1 MENAFPSTRIL
12 RQDVRIGSCS
22 LQECYKNTAFTR
34 AQLHEIYDEFSL
46 DEETVDGYLRV
57 HTGHGNC
64 AFCFHPEEVFLFM
77 LTKFRTGWTNRDLC
91 DHIFGGSAT
100 RWSYGYP
107 AILTHLDRRYRR
119 TISHAKLQDF
129 VDQFPVFHR
138 ALNDFF
144 RRSTVRHL
152 NDGGVQVR
160 DGLHHLPF
168 TLIGFVDCTIDRICV
183 PYSGPAGNYI
193 GAPRRPEYAIA
204 QESVYTRYKK
214 IHGIKIETVL
224 LPNGISTIYGPCS
237 ARVNDIGLMRNLSGL
252 DQFLYEIQQGQQT
265 IYCVLGD
272 GIYNCNALRC
282 TRSYFKSFAGLPLSA
297 DQIFINDHL
306 KSGRQAIEHT
316 YGAVENLF
324 NICSHPRNYRFG
336 TNRPYAQEQ
345 LRMCHLISNIYTCLN
360 GNAASSYRKFNIMP
374 PTLHEY
380 LHL

>member
-1 MENAFPSTRIL
+1 M
-12 RQDVRIGSCS
+12 
-22 LQECYKNTAFTR
+22 
-34 AQLHEIYDEFSL
+34 
-46 DEETVDGYLRV
+46 
-57 HTGHGNC
+57 
-64 AFCFHPEEVFLFM
+64 
-77 LTKFRTGWTNRDLC
+77 
-91 DHIFGGSAT
+91 
-100 RWSYGYP
+100 
-107 AILTHLDRRYRR
+107 
-119 TISHAKLQDF
+119 
-129 VDQFPVFHR
+129 
-138 ALNDFF
+138 
-144 RRSTVRHL
+144 
-152 NDGGVQVR
+152 
-160 DGLHHLPF
+160 
-168 TLIGFVDCTIDRICV
+168 
-183 PYSGPAGNYI
+183 
-193 GAPRRPEYAIA
+193 
-204 QESVYTRYKK
+204 
-214 IHGIKIETVL
+214 L

-345 LRMCHLISNIYTCLN
+345 LRMCHLLSNIYTCLN
-360 GNAASSYRKFNIMP
+360 GNAASSYRKFNVMP